1 MYSTHCVLELSQG
14 VTRRLTAA
22 EAAFAQRGRDVLNEG
37 GVVSQWF
44 VHRQQAPVADLLVS
58 GQIVP
63 KLLRQALTTA
73 QATYVR
79 IPRMDGTDV
88 DPNEYVALSMVEA
101 RSAQRNFESA
111 APAQLAT
118 WFEPG
123 VDKKILALGHP
134 GTGKSTFCRH
144 LVADYDRYWPGRF
157 EAILVFN
164 FRDLESQYRAD
175 DTLETMLNRL
185 CFPDYPASAFD
196 CRQLLL
202 ALRQGRVLLV
212 MDGADEFS
220 DTPPPELQ
228 GILATLFKMPCH
240 VITSRFYG
248 LNSTLKTYQADVRC
262 RLDGFSVPQCQEFID
277 KFAVKHSNATQRLQ
291 VLRDAVAAMP
301 WLAQM
306 MQSPL
311 LAELMA
317 MVVVEHTIDLTTI
330 TQSQLYS
337 LIMADLLKLFLRTTA
352 PQERLPESSLAIYR
366 YISARSVLHVLE
378 QLATRSF
385 ESGEANLSEAS
396 MHIVAE
402 RLDVSLQGMQQQL
415 KFPIIKAA
423 VRSEALITS
432 CYFGHLSF
440 RDFLVAL
447 WFARQIE
454 HGREEVMTDFIDQ
467 HRSKPA
473 ANIVWPLVCGL
484 LARSDSD
491 MTLRLTRLQAFFQV
505 LLNASSAHDQFR
517 QVPMVIRC
525 LEELRAADISINDI
539 PNLSHYTDE
548 FITQLVRQV
557 IENSEAIQTLPES
570 LLAAL
575 AQSPKV
581 LSNSQ
586 VIDDLNRLINTENTS
601 QAIKHKAVCALV
613 QLGCPQNGDAE
624 TLTKM
629 STVLQTMLLG
639 DAPLA
644 AQHLALRTTLVLAHK
659 FPHDGGI
666 KELLIDSVKQLFQ
679 VRLQAEMLSSS
690 QVQHYAKTAL
700 QELMQQRCNISRLQQ
715 ACCLL
720 VYVNSVQRGQYV
732 QYLLPKLTEA
742 ENDFQNLIFQV
753 LYGYREHITEP
764 TTAWTMRLT
773 REENKTPVVRFKE
786 AARQMSSTAP
796 QVVQLLCLKGA
807 VADLQL
813 DDKVLKQLSVPNL
826 LVLCQYDAA
835 RVAALPVHTLQSL
848 IHRLESDVDDATIT
862 AMQTFVTGLPLATLV
877 ACWQATRLARLQEVL
892 LQEILDH
899 TYVHGASIEFNQSKQ
914 LLYVWPTVGEQLP
927 FCLKLGALTGYF
939 ADHFEHYRFVQA
951 QASSSIVAP
960 RSIGL
965 WARASRVQPSP
976 NVATERQEKGCSVM

>member
-1 MYSTHCVLELSQG
+1 
-14 VTRRLTAA
+14 
-22 EAAFAQRGRDVLNEG
+22 
-37 GVVSQWF
+37 
-44 VHRQQAPVADLLVS
+44 
-58 GQIVP
+58 
-63 KLLRQALTTA
+63 
-73 QATYVR
+73 
-79 IPRMDGTDV
+79 
-88 DPNEYVALSMVEA
+88 
-101 RSAQRNFESA
+101 
-111 APAQLAT
+111 
-118 WFEPG
+118 
-123 VDKKILALGHP
+123 
-134 GTGKSTFCRH
+134 
-144 LVADYDRYWPGRF
+144 
-157 EAILVFN
+157 
-164 FRDLESQYRAD
+164 
-175 DTLETMLNRL
+175 
-185 CFPDYPASAFD
+185 
-196 CRQLLL
+196 
-202 ALRQGRVLLV
+202 

-220 DTPPPELQ
+220 DEPQPGLHD
-228 GILATLFKMPCH
+228 ILKKLFEVPCH

-262 RLDGFSVPQCQEFID
+262 RLDGFSVPQCQEFIE
-277 KFAVKHSNATQRLQ
+277 KFAANHNNATQRLQ
-291 VLRDAVAAMP
+291 DLKRDVAVMP

-311 LAELMA
+311 LAELIA
-317 MVVVEHTIDLTTI
+317 MVVVEHAIDLTTI

-337 LIMADLLKLFLRTTA
+337 LIMADLLKLFLRTTV
-352 PQERLPESSLAIYR
+352 PQERLPEDSLAIYR

-378 QLATRSF
+378 QLAIRSF
-385 ESGEANLSEAS
+385 ESDEANLSEAS

-402 RLDVSLQGMQQQL
+402 RLGASLQGMQQQL

-423 VRSEALITS
+423 VRSGALITS

-454 HGREEVMTDFIDQ
+454 HGHKEVMTDFIDQ

-517 QVPMVIRC
+517 QVPMAIRC

-539 PNLSHYTDE
+539 PALSHYTGE

-557 IENSEAIQTLPES
+557 IENSEVLQTLPES

-575 AQSPKV
+575 AQSRKV
-581 LSNSQ
+581 L
-586 VIDDLNRLINTENTS
+586 NTS
-601 QAIKHKAVCALV
+601 QIVNYLIDLINNDAATNQLRNKATCALV
-613 QLGCPQNGDAE
+613 QLGHPQNDE
-624 TLTKM
+624 EVLTKM
-629 STVLQTMLLG
+629 STILQTMLLG
-639 DAPLA
+639 DTPLA

-659 FPHDGGI
+659 FPHNDGI
-666 KELLIDSVKQLFQ
+666 KQLLLQCGERLFAPDLQDLMLTSGIMPLLIKDKLNKALEDFSDIATLQTIYCYLFYANSQQRVQSIEILLKELSTEENPRQVLLFQ
-679 VRLQAEMLSSS
+679 
-690 QVQHYAKTAL
+690 
-700 QELMQQRCNISRLQQ
+700 I
-715 ACCLL
+715 LL
-720 VYVNSVQRGQYV
+720 H
-732 QYLLPKLTEA
+732 
-742 ENDFQNLIFQV
+742 
-753 LYGYREHITEP
+753 YREHIDKP
-764 TTAWTMRLT
+764 TTAWKMCLAKI
-773 REENKTPVVRFKE
+773 ENKTPITKFTQIAVQ
-786 AARQMSSTAP
+786 ARTRRALTITQTLHLRC
-796 QVVQLLCLKGA
+796 VIDNLELNKKNLEQLT
-807 VADLQL
+807 
-813 DDKVLKQLSVPNL
+813 VPNL

-835 RVAALPVHTLQSL
+835 RVAALPMHTLQSL

-877 ACWQATRLARLQEVL
+877 ACWQATRLVRLQEVL

-899 TYVHGASIEFNQSKQ
+899 SYVHGASIEFNQSKQ

-927 FCLKLGALTGYF
+927 FCLKLGTLTGYF
-939 ADHFEHYRFVQA
+939 ATHFEHYRFVQA